1 MRKMLTDVRD
11 RSGGDRRA
19 LQFWR
24 GLSSANAQDLD
35 SISPAR
41 QAAKADAPV
50 LLIHG
55 ENDTVVPIEQS
66 QLMEKALRQ
75 AGKPVELVTM
85 AGEDHWLSI
94 EATRQLMLERTV
106 AFVEKH
112 NPAN

>member
-1 MRKMLTDVRD
+1 M
-11 RSGGDRRA
+11 
-19 LQFWR
+19 
-24 GLSSANAQDLD
+24 
-35 SISPAR
+35 
-41 QAAKADAPV
+41 